1 MERGKLKSRTLGDFL
16 TPPVSGETNS
26 IPRSPNSKVC
36 PPTGWR
42 GSGIQRESVSKDAN
56 AEVAFEE
63 MAGGPVQLVTE
74 HRQDVKESCPERWF
88 SSREGL

>member
-1 MERGKLKSRTLGDFL
+1 M
-16 TPPVSGETNS
+16 
-26 IPRSPNSKVC
+26 
-36 PPTGWR
+36 
-42 GSGIQRESVSKDAN
+42 SKDAN

-88 SSREGL
+88 SSRERL